1 MFIFIFLHQIF
12 RMDIIR
18 NVGIREPVPREESS
32 KTNDNDNDINSL
44 AMKLA
49 DIKLNRNSLPNILF
63 KDTDSQR
70 IANGNGTPSTVK
82 TAISTKMCV
91 QPDANVQSQLK
102 SNDNGGGAGSG
113 NGSVGGDD
121 EEECAISGR
130 LEIRVIQQNQEPKAS
145 PNREES
151 IYFDAEINGQNADE
165 PKVSRKLVNKIY
177 TTNATE
183 RNTDTVD
190 ANCELATDETAFY
203 SAITTA
209 RFHDDAQKSS
219 EVPRL
224 NLDNSNPNSG
234 DGDNRL
240 ATGNGTALIATTALT
255 DISSINDDNAA
266 DSLVTAG
273 NTLAKLSNVIG

>member
-1 MFIFIFLHQIF
+1 
-12 RMDIIR
+12 MDIIR
-18 NVGIREPVPREESS
+18 NVGIREPVPRDESS
-32 KTNDNDNDINSL
+32 KATDNDADFNSL
-44 AMKLA
+44 ALKLA
-49 DIKLNRNSLPNILF
+49 DIKLNRSSLPNILF
-63 KDTDSQR
+63 KESDSQR
-70 IANGNGTPSTVK
+70 IANGNGTPSTAK

-91 QPDANVQSQLK
+91 QPDANAQSQLK
-102 SNDNGGGAGSG
+102 ANDNGGGAG
-113 NGSVGGDD
+113 NGGGGGDD

-130 LEIRVIQQNQEPKAS
+130 LEIRVIQQNQEPKTS

-190 ANCELATDETAFY
+190 ANCEVATDETAFY

-209 RFHDDAQKSS
+209 RLQDDAQKSS

-224 NLDNSNPNSG
+224 DNSQPNSG
-234 DGDNRL
+234 DADNRL

>member
-1 MFIFIFLHQIF
+1 
-12 RMDIIR
+12 MDIIR

-44 AMKLA
+44 AMKLS

-63 KDTDSQR
+63 KESDSQR
-70 IANGNGTPSTVK
+70 IANGNGTPSTAK

-102 SNDNGGGAGSG
+102 PNDNGGGG
-113 NGSVGGDD
+113 GGDD

-130 LEIRVIQQNQEPKAS
+130 LEIRVIQQNQEPKTS

-151 IYFDAEINGQNADE
+151 IYFDAEINGQNTDE

-190 ANCELATDETAFY
+190 GNCELATDETAFY
-203 SAITTA
+203 SAITTP
-209 RFHDDAQKSS
+209 RLQDDVQKSS
-219 EVPRL
+219 EMPRL